1 MSKLVECVPNF
12 SEGRRPEVYEAI
24 AAAVSAR
31 AAEGVRLIDTA
42 PDPDH
47 NRTVVTFVGPPA
59 AAAEAAFDA
68 CAVATRLIDM
78 ERHQGDHPRIGATDV
93 VPFIPVRGL
102 EMAECVALARDLGR
116 RIAGELGVPV
126 YLYEEAALRPERR
139 SLPDIRRGQY
149 EGLKLAIATDP
160 ARAPDYGPPRLHPT
174 AGATVV
180 GARWPL
186 IAFNVNLTTPDLS
199 VARDIARTIRESSG
213 GLPCLRAIGVFLAE
227 RNQAQVSMNLVNFRV
242 TPIQTAFEAVR
253 SEAEKRG
260 VGVAGSEII
269 GLVPAEALAQAA
281 AHFLKVEGFRPAQ
294 MLESY
299 LPPPVSASTLAD
311 QALAEATAGLSR
323 NDLLRWLGDASK
335 LWLAHDGLWFR
346 AVEKASDLEEAIL
359 RDGEAMAAWTV
370 IEAKRVMDRLGL
382 APGGGLPALETALR
396 ARLYALLNRQEI
408 RREGDRLIFT
418 MLTCRVQD
426 ARNRQGLPPFPCREV
441 GLLEYAGFARTIDPG
456 LEVICRHCPP
466 GDLPPGAWCSWEFHL
481 REH

>member
-1 MSKLVECVPNF
+1 MTKLVECVPNF
-12 SEGRRPEVYEAI
+12 SEGRRPEVYGAI

-31 AAEGVRLIDTA
+31 ATEGVRLIDTA

-47 NRTVVTFVGPPA
+47 NRTVITFVGPPA

-102 EMAECVALARDLGR
+102 EMAECVTLARDLGR

-139 SLPDIRRGQY
+139 SLPEIRKGQY

-160 ARAPDYGPPRLHPT
+160 ARAPDYYPASPGGPGSPVPPPAPPRLHPT

-213 GLPCLRAIGVFLAE
+213 GLPCLRAIGIFLAE
-227 RNQAQVSMNLVNFRV
+227 RNQAQVSMNLINFRM
-242 TPIQTAFEAVR
+242 TPIHTAFEAVR

-294 MLESY
+294 MLENY
-299 LPPPVSASTLAD
+299 V
-311 QALAEATAGLSR
+311 
-323 NDLLRWLGDASK
+323 
-335 LWLAHDGLWFR
+335 
-346 AVEKASDLEEAIL
+346 
-359 RDGEAMAAWTV
+359 
-370 IEAKRVMDRLGL
+370 
-382 APGGGLPALETALR
+382 
-396 ARLYALLNRQEI
+396 
-408 RREGDRLIFT
+408 
-418 MLTCRVQD
+418 
-426 ARNRQGLPPFPCREV
+426 
-441 GLLEYAGFARTIDPG
+441 
-456 LEVICRHCPP
+456 
-466 GDLPPGAWCSWEFHL
+466 
-481 REH
+481 